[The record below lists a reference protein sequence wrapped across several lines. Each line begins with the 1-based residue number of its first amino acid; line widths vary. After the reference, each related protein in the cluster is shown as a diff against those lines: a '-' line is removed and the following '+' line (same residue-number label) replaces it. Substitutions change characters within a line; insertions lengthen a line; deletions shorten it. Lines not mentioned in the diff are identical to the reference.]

1 MKQIFITFN
10 RNNEIKYEKQL
21 DQITLSMRQAGIKR
35 YLPMYEKDNKIW
47 MYFYGE
53 DSDVLV
59 LKLIEPNVAQTK
71 NPKFFS

>member
-71 NPKFFS
+71 NPKFFG